1 MKIKTIKSTVAALI
15 LSATFASSVSIASA
29 QSYTV
34 FIDAGHGGRDNG
46 SSYSDRIEDRINLQ
60 IANKVEEKLEK
71 RGIDVITSREE
82 DKYVSLNERT
92 RKSNLSDA
100 DVFVSIHQNAAED
113 TTAKGIETF
122 YYNESDE
129 DLAKEMQNSVL
140 DLTNGHDRGY
150 KKGNLQVLRDNKVPA
165 VLVECGFISSTDEG
179 HKLNTSGYQD
189 SVADGIVEGITN
201 YLNIDNSVK
210 PKVDKNTAVVLENG
224 VNIRSGRGSMYNCIG
239 KLSKGETVEV
249 VDTKFDWHKIKYN
262 GGYGYVSNVYV
273 K

>member
-1 MKIKTIKSTVAALI
+1 MKIKTIKNAVATLV
-15 LSATFASSVSIASA
+15 LSATFMASMNVSNA
-29 QSYTV
+29 QSYKV

-60 IANKVEEKLEK
+60 IANKVEKKLEK
-71 RGIDVITSREE
+71 RGIDVVTSREE

-122 YYNESDE
+122 YYNESDKN
-129 DLAKEMQNSVL
+129 LAKEMQNSL
-140 DLTNGHDRGY
+140 IDTTNSYDRGY

-165 VLVECGFISSTDEG
+165 ILVECGFISSTDEG
-179 HKLNTSGYQD
+179 YKLNTSEYQNR
-189 SVADGIVEGITN
+189 VADGIVEGITS
-201 YLNIDNSVK
+201 YLNVDNNVK
-210 PKVDKNTAVVLENG
+210 PNVDKNTAIVLENG
-224 VNIRSGRGSMYNCIG
+224 VNVRSGRGSMYNCIG
-239 KLSKGETVEV
+239 KLSKGDKVEV